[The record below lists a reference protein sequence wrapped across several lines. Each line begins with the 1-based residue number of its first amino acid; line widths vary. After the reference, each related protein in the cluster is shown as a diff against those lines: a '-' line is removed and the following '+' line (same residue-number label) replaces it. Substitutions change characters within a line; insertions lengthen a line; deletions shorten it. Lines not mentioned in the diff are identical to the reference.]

1 VLATVLAACG
11 QGGGGSSDFEGDERA
26 VAEAVEGLQEA
37 AADRDERRLCRAVLA
52 PAIAQRLG
60 DCEREIQSVLDDADS
75 YELEVEDVRIVDR
88 GRARA
93 RVQSGGDEQADRTI
107 ELIRVGPDWRI
118 SELGAPPRR
127 QPS

>member
-11 QGGGGSSDFEGDERA
+11 QSGAAPPTSRATSEPSPRRSRGCRRPPPTATSAACAAPSSRPPSRSA
-26 VAEAVEGLQEA
+26 
-37 AADRDERRLCRAVLA
+37 
-52 PAIAQRLG
+52 LG

-118 SELGAPPRR
+118 SELGSPPRR